1 VRLTSY
7 LFYRILVTGKDERFD
22 DKNRG
27 FSLEFAAFWVV
38 QAIWVMLVS
47 SPVIILN
54 ARCDIDPAM
63 GAADWVGLSM
73 WLVGWLTETVA
84 DQQKFAFRQNPANKG
99 RFCNTGLWAV
109 SRHPNYF
116 GEILLWWGLF
126 MACVAVFPEV
136 ACANGACE
144 TSYGAWA
151 SVLGPLFLTFLLFY
165 VSGIPLLEARA
176 PPGAARA
183 QDAPTIARRN
193 ADGSNTCTQ
202 DSADKRH
209 GGKPEYLEYK
219 RSTSVLV
226 RVLTRPKPRARC
238 RCC

>member
-1 VRLTSY
+1 MASCLWGVRLTSY

-136 ACANGACE
+136 ACANDACE

-176 PPGAARA
+176 PPGSRKGAGCPNHCAK
-183 QDAPTIARRN
+183 
-193 ADGSNTCTQ
+193 GC
-202 DSADKRH
+202 
-209 GGKPEYLEYK
+209 
-219 RSTSVLV
+219 
-226 RVLTRPKPRARC
+226 
-238 RCC
+238 